1 MLVEVPT
8 HAGELRKRFELAKS
22 IAKSAGQ
29 TALRFY
35 QKPNLAIETKLDKTI
50 VTEADTL
57 IEVELRLAIT
67 REFPRDGILGEE
79 GGASQNG
86 TSGFEW
92 ILDPIDGT
100 EAFARGVPLFGT
112 LIGIT
117 YQEKPVIGVV
127 EMPAL
132 GERYFAQAGEGAFW
146 QSLAHPEP
154 RPAKVSTTNEIAKAL
169 FTTTSRSGFERA
181 GCPELFDS
189 LIAQARKFRGWGS
202 CYGHLLVATGRA
214 DLMIDPDVKI
224 WDLAAVAP
232 IVTEAGGLFWDMKGD
247 ARIDT
252 GGGISATAGLASD
265 LRTLLKLT

>member
-1 MLVEVPT
+1 VLTEVTT
-8 HAGELRKRFELAKS
+8 HATELRKRFELAK
-22 IAKSAGQ
+22 ALGKSAGK
-29 TALRFY
+29 TALEFY
-35 QKPNLAIETKLDKTI
+35 QKPNLAVETKLDKSI
-50 VTEADTL
+50 VTEADTR

-67 REFPRDGILGEE
+67 REFPRDAILGEE
-79 GGASQNG
+79 GGASHGG

-117 YQEKPVIGVV
+117 FEKQPVIGVV

-132 GERYFAQAGEGAFW
+132 GERYYAQRGQGAFW
-146 QSLAHPEP
+146 ESLAHPQP
-154 RPAKVSTTNEIAKAL
+154 QPAHASTATELSKAL

-181 GCPELFDS
+181 GCPAVFDEL
-189 LIAQARKFRGWGS
+189 LRTAKKFRGWGS
-202 CYGHLLVATGRA
+202 CYGHMLVATGRA

-232 IVTEAGGLFWDMKGD
+232 IVTEAGGLFWDMNGE

-252 GGGISATAGLASD
+252 GGGISGAAGLATS
-265 LRTLLKLT
+265 LRSLLKFT